1 MSRADDFA
9 WLSQARFYF
18 TPLSRQ
24 IEMEKAAG
32 LVADDAAEPPVMRC
46 LLIRIARASFHYGFE
61 YQGCAVRQQQKKS
74 RERCGSAGSVCIAL
88 AFGPDLAFACPFL
101 ASVSVIPL
109 SRRSLCRL
117 R

>member
-32 LVADDAAEPPVMRC
+32 LVADEAAEPPAMRC

-61 YQGCAVRQQQKKS
+61 YQGCAVRQQQTKAAKAVAGRS
-74 RERCGSAGSVCIAL
+74 RFAL
-88 AFGPDLAFACPFL
+88 
-101 ASVSVIPL
+101 
-109 SRRSLCRL
+109 RSLSAL
-117 R
+117 TSLTSVFT

>member
-32 LVADDAAEPPVMRC
+32 LVADDAAEPPGMRC

-74 RERCGSAGSVCIAL
+74 GERCGSAGSVCIAL
-88 AFGPDLAFACPFL
+88 AFNLAHVCLFL